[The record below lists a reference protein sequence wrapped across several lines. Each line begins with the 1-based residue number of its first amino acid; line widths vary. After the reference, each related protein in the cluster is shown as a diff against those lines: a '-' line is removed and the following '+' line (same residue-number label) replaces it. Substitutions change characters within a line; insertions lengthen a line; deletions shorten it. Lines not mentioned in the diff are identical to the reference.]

1 LHDRPVCVWQNQP
14 EKELNRMPA
23 IAANGITLEYETY
36 GLESAPP
43 ILLVMG
49 LGAQL
54 TLWPI
59 ELVEALVE
67 RGFRVI
73 RYDNRDIGLSTK
85 FDSAGVPD
93 MAAIMMAA
101 MSGQKVT
108 VPYSLDD
115 MAVDAVALL
124 DALGID
130 RAHIVG
136 ASMGGMISQLIAINH
151 PEKTLSL
158 TSIMSTTGNPALP
171 QGKPEA
177 MAVLL
182 NRPTTSDL
190 DVIIEFGMKAARAI
204 GSPAYPADADR
215 LRARV
220 ISDFHRSFSPTG
232 AARQMAAI
240 FANGDRRDRLA
251 SVTVPTL
258 VVHGE
263 DDPLVPVEGGRDTA
277 ANIKGAELLII
288 PGMGHDLP
296 VELVD
301 QIADAVADVAAR
313 ALVTA

>member
-1 LHDRPVCVWQNQP
+1 
-14 EKELNRMPA
+14 MPA
-23 IAANGITLEYETY
+23 LAANGITLEYESY
-36 GLESAPP
+36 GLETAPP
-43 ILLVMG
+43 LLLVMG

-54 TLWPI
+54 TLWPM
-59 ELVEALVE
+59 EFVEALVAH
-67 RGFRVI
+67 GFRVI

-85 FDSAGVPD
+85 FDAAGVPD
-93 MAAIMMAA
+93 MAAVMMAA
-101 MSGQKVT
+101 MAGQKPVT
-108 VPYSLDD
+108 PYSLDD
-115 MAVDAVALL
+115 MAADAAALL

-136 ASMGGMISQLIAINH
+136 ASMGGMIGQLIAINH
-151 PEKTLSL
+151 PDKTLSL

-182 NRPTTSDL
+182 NRPTTTDL
-190 DVIIEFGMKAARAI
+190 DVIVEFGMKAARAI
-204 GSPAYPADADR
+204 GSPAYPAEAER

-220 ISDFHRSFSPTG
+220 ISDFHRSFSPMG

-240 FANGDRRDRLA
+240 FANGDRRERLA
-251 SVTVPTL
+251 SIAVPTL
-258 VVHGE
+258 VIHGE

-301 QIADAVADVAAR
+301 QIADAVADNAAR
-313 ALVTA
+313 AAVVA